1 MKKEVMAAIAA
12 ALAIW
17 FFVMGFELGIYK
29 ERRAYA
35 KLAAQTNPPSVSST
49 APSASPSDS
58 AVLPTAPGNDVTVAP
73 STAPQPT
80 VPGNDV
86 TVAPTGKEINNLS
99 TDEILQNTA
108 NAVNTLK
115 QTPNFTA
122 LRKLQVVVK
131 VVDCSVPSAVEKINE
146 IITGVT
152 SKAVPEE
159 TIVFTNGNAVN
170 SKGEQLTPFSAVPP
184 ENNNFTLT
192 SAGVA
197 SARAEKQGD
206 NTVYYIN
213 LNAESTTGENPVPVH
228 NAGSLGFL
236 NIESL
241 GLPSIVN
248 ITRANMNYPGSTMQ
262 ITVDKDG
269 KLIHMK
275 NHLPMT
281 GDGEAKVFGI
291 GGSAQFE
298 GYLDEEWTITY

>member
-49 APSASPSDS
+49 APTASPSDS
-58 AVLPTAPGNDVTVAP
+58 AVLPTVPGNDVTVAP

-213 LNAESTTGENPVPVH
+213 LKAESTTGESPVPVH

>member
-1 MKKEVMAAIAA
+1 MKKEVLAAIAA

-49 APSASPSDS
+49 APSATPSDS
-58 AVLPTAPGNDVTVAP
+58 AVLPTVPGNNVTVAP

-122 LRKLQVVVK
+122 LRKLQVEVK

-213 LNAESTTGENPVPVH
+213 LNAESTTGESPVPVH

>member
-1 MKKEVMAAIAA
+1 MKKEVLAAIAA

-49 APSASPSDS
+49 APSATPSDS
-58 AVLPTAPGNDVTVAP
+58 AVLPTVPGNNVTVAP

-122 LRKLQVVVK
+122 LRKLQVEVK

-192 SAGVA
+192 SAGVS

-213 LNAESTTGENPVPVH
+213 LNAESTTGESPVPVH

>member
-1 MKKEVMAAIAA
+1 M
-12 ALAIW
+12 
-17 FFVMGFELGIYK
+17 
-29 ERRAYA
+29 R
-35 KLAAQTNPPSVSST
+35 
-49 APSASPSDS
+49 
-58 AVLPTAPGNDVTVAP
+58 
-73 STAPQPT
+73 
-80 VPGNDV
+80 
-86 TVAPTGKEINNLS
+86 
-99 TDEILQNTA
+99 
-108 NAVNTLK
+108 
-115 QTPNFTA
+115 
-122 LRKLQVVVK
+122 
-131 VVDCSVPSAVEKINE
+131 KINE
-146 IITGVT
+146 IIVDVT
-152 SKAVPEE
+152 SKAEPQE
-159 TIVFTNGNAVN
+159 TLTFTNGVTVN
-170 SKGEQLTPFSAVPP
+170 TKGEQLTAFDAVPP
-184 ENNNFTLT
+184 ERNGFTLT

-213 LNAESTTGENPVPVH
+213 LNAESTTGESPVPVH

-281 GDGEAKVFGI
+281 GDGEAKVLGL

-298 GYLDEEWTITY
+298 GYLDEEWSVTY

>member
-1 MKKEVMAAIAA
+1 M
-12 ALAIW
+12 
-17 FFVMGFELGIYK
+17 
-29 ERRAYA
+29 
-35 KLAAQTNPPSVSST
+35 
-49 APSASPSDS
+49 
-58 AVLPTAPGNDVTVAP
+58 
-73 STAPQPT
+73 
-80 VPGNDV
+80 
-86 TVAPTGKEINNLS
+86 
-99 TDEILQNTA
+99 
-108 NAVNTLK
+108 
-115 QTPNFTA
+115 
-122 LRKLQVVVK
+122 
-131 VVDCSVPSAVEKINE
+131 
-146 IITGVT
+146 T

-192 SAGVA
+192 SAGDS
-197 SARAEKQGD
+197 SAKAEKQGD
-206 NTVYYIN
+206 NTVYTIN
-213 LNAESTTGENPVPVH
+213 LIAESTTGENPVPVH

-248 ITRANMNYPGSTMQ
+248 ITKANMNYPGSTMQ

>member
-58 AVLPTAPGNDVTVAP
+58 AVLPTAPGNNVTVAP
-73 STAPQPT
+73 TTAPQPT

>member
-35 KLAAQTNPPSVSST
+35 KLTAQTNPPSVSST

-122 LRKLQVVVK
+122 LRKLQVEVK

-192 SAGVA
+192 SAGVS

-213 LNAESTTGENPVPVH
+213 LNAESTTGESPVPVH

>member
-1 MKKEVMAAIAA
+1 MKKEVLAAIAA
-12 ALAIW
+12 VLAIW

-29 ERRAYA
+29 ERRANA
-35 KLAAQTNPPSVSST
+35 KLAASTTQPTMNSILTPSENPT
-49 APSASPSDS
+49 APT
-58 AVLPTAPGNDVTVAP
+58 VLPTVPGNDVTVPPSTIPTMPGNDVTVAP
-73 STAPQPT
+73 S
-80 VPGNDV
+80 
-86 TVAPTGKEINNLS
+86 GKEISSLS
-99 TDEILQNTA
+99 TDEILRDVG
-108 NAVNTLK
+108 NAINTLK

-122 LRKLQVVVK
+122 LRRLQVQVT

-152 SKAVPEE
+152 SKATPEE

-197 SARAEKQGD
+197 AARAEKQGD
-206 NTVYYIN
+206 NTVYFIN
-213 LNAESTTGENPVPVH
+213 LNPESTTGDSPIPVH

-248 ITRANMNYPGSTMQ
+248 ITRANMNYPGSMMQ
-262 ITVDKDG
+262 ITVAKDG
-269 KLIHMK
+269 RLIHIK
-275 NHLPMT
+275 NYLPMT
-281 GDGEAKVFGI
+281 GDGEARVLGL

-298 GYLDEEWTITY
+298 GFLNEEWTITY